1 MSAKSPENNDP
12 KQNDSLLL
20 DNHYKQNGSGSM
32 STSSSPVN
40 SETNGQDHNLIG
52 SDYSSNATSMASN
65 EQGGGA
71 NQTKMYKCKQCVFI
85 CVNKEDYWMHQRRMH
100 IKPEKLLECSKCPFV
115 TEYKHHLEYH
125 LRNHMG
131 SKPYKCSQCEYAC
144 VNLSMLRSHLKSHSK
159 AIQYNCGECSYSTKY
174 YNSLKAHM
182 EKFNHTCSSS
192 NHTMSTASIVSLS
205 IKSTSHLISKSILND
220 YP

>member
-1 MSAKSPENNDP
+1 MFSQKAITHLCSA
-12 KQNDSLLL
+12 
-20 DNHYKQNGSGSM
+20 
-32 STSSSPVN
+32 SSSPAN
-40 SETNGQDHNLIG
+40 SESNGPNENLNG
-52 SDYSSNATSMASN
+52 SEFVAGEAST
-65 EQGGGA
+65 
-71 NQTKMYKCKQCVFI
+71 QTKMYKCKQCAFI
-85 CVNKEDYWMHQRRMH
+85 CANKEEYWTHQRQLH

-125 LRNHMG
+125 VRNHMG

-159 AIQYNCGECSYSTKY
+159 AIQYNCAECSYSTKY

-192 NHTMSTASIVSLS
+192 NHSLNAASIVSCLS
-205 IKSTSHLISKSILND
+205 VFICPPPQKWVIAKKK
-220 YP
+220 